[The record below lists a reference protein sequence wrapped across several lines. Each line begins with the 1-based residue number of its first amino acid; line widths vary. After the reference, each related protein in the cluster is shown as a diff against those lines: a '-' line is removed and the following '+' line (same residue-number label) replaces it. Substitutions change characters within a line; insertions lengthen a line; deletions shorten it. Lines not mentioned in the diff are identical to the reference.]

1 MLIRMQYRIQEGN
14 GKRKRK
20 SGLSRRW
27 YYYFTIFS
35 SCWQWSWGSFGRWCA
50 PPKEVSWDSRSSTT
64 CSMLLRTIGVR
75 FGVSTWCCWVHPV
88 RSQAE
93 LNGSSIRTRTVAT
106 IHFGT
111 TWIWDCG
118 IASRIGS
125 QFGERYFFIQD
136 EPVTFLDIVGVQTFV
151 GPFHFFRAGKFDQ
164 DLIAIIQFHI
174 LSGNIEPLIELSFEL
189 SHSLVHTDH
198 FFSDIVFFV
207 TNFDLWVKVM

>member
-1 MLIRMQYRIQEGN
+1 MIM
-14 GKRKRK
+14 
-20 SGLSRRW
+20 
-27 YYYFTIFS
+27 
-35 SCWQWSWGSFGRWCA
+35 SWSFGRRCA
-50 PPKEVSWDSRSSTT
+50 PSKKISWDSRSSST
-64 CSMLLRTIGVR
+64 CSMRLLLLRTIGVS
-75 FGVSTWCCWVHPV
+75 GGGGGGGIPV

-151 GPFHFFRAGKFDQ
+151 GPFHFFGAGKFDQ
-164 DLIAIIQFHI
+164 DLVAIIQFHV
-174 LSGNIEPLIELSFEL
+174 LGGHIEPLVELSFEL

-198 FFSDIVFFV
+198 FFSDVVFFV
-207 TNFDLWVKVM
+207 TNFDLWIRGIFWRFA